1 MKNIFFS
8 VIFIFALSSFHAGAQ
23 KVHHWETA
31 VFNSDIWKYLVPASE
46 PSAQWRSLS
55 FDDTSWLSGPGG
67 FGYNNGDDGTV
78 IWQQGSGSRPY
89 SVYMRIKF
97 EVPDTGKIAQAVLHI
112 DYDDAFVAYLNDVE
126 IARVG
131 LTGTYP
137 PYNQLGVNHDAV
149 MFQGGLPDEFV
160 LDKSTLRRM
169 LRQGTNVL
177 AIQVHNSSVNSSDM
191 SSNAFLSFGIKDTSV
206 FFRKTPSWFWTP
218 SAPSELLSNLPLIL
232 ITAPTTIP
240 DEPKVTADMKIIH
253 YGDGYMNSTLDEPN
267 VYIGK
272 IGIERRGSSSYNYP
286 QRPYS
291 LETRDELGQ
300 NLDVLLLDMPVE
312 NDWLLL
318 SNYNEKSFARNIL
331 SFEIFTRMGHYAP
344 RVRLAEMIMNNDY
357 QGVYLFGEKVK
368 RSKSRVDISKLAAK
382 DTVGIGLTGGYIFK
396 TDYDDGYGTY
406 WTSNFSPVNRPGGTV
421 RYVYHDPKADEMTW
435 HQKGYIADYVNMLE
449 SVLYGADFKNPLTGF
464 RAYIDVN
471 SFIDYFILGEIS
483 RNVDAYKKSR
493 YFYKDKDTKS
503 NLVKTGPPWDFDWAW
518 KNLYDCSFLSNT
530 TGSGWAYKIN
540 ECNVSPVPPSW
551 EVRML
556 QDPLFANAINNR
568 YFSLRKNLLSEATM
582 FQIIDSVANL
592 VKDAQVRH
600 YNKFK
605 TLGYSV
611 GAPEIEPA
619 SKTYAE
625 EVQKL
630 KNWISVRLAWLDANM
645 VGTKTAITQITSN
658 THLRIFPN
666 PVQDYL
672 FVESNENI
680 KQISIYNLTGNEII
694 SISPDITETQIQL
707 NNLSKGA
714 YLITVKLSDGS
725 QKSQKLIKN

>member
-1 MKNIFFS
+1 MKIKLFP
-8 VIFIFALSSFHAGAQ
+8 VLFIFAISFIHVNAQ

-31 VFNSDIWKYLVPASE
+31 VFNSDIWKYIVPTSE
-46 PSAQWRSLS
+46 PSPQWRSLG
-55 FDDTSWLSGPGG
+55 FDDSSWLTGPGG
-67 FGYNNGDDGTV
+67 FGYSNGDDGTI
-78 IWQQGSGSRPY
+78 IWKQGDGAKPY

-97 EVPDTGKIAQAVLHI
+97 DVPDTGKIAHAVFHM
-112 DYDDAFVAYLNDVE
+112 DYDDAFVAYLNNVE
-126 IARVG
+126 MARVG
-131 LTGTYP
+131 LNGTYP

-177 AIQVHNSSVNSSDM
+177 AIQVHNSSATSSDM
-191 SSNAFLSFGIKDTSV
+191 SSNAFLSFGIRDASV
-206 FFRKTPSWFWTP
+206 FFRNTPSWFW
-218 SAPSELLSNLPLIL
+218 APSVPNELISNLPLIL
-232 ITAPTTIP
+232 ITAPSTIP

-253 YGDGYMNSTLDEPN
+253 NGEGYMNSTLDEPN
-267 VYIGK
+267 IYNGK

-291 LETRDELGQ
+291 IETRDELGQ
-300 NLDVLLLDMPVE
+300 NLDVPLLDMPFE

-357 QGVYLFGEKVK
+357 QGIYLFGEKVK
-368 RSKSRVDISKLAAK
+368 RSKSRVDISKLADK

-396 TDYDDGYGTY
+396 TDYDDGNGTY
-406 WTSNFSPVNRPGGTV
+406 WTSSFSPINRPGGTV

-435 HQKGYIADYVNMLE
+435 HQKKYISDYVNMLE
-449 SVLYGADFKNPLTGF
+449 SVLYGADFKNPTTGY

-471 SFIDYFILGEIS
+471 SFVDYFILGEIS

-518 KNLYDCSFLSNT
+518 KSMYDCSFLSNT

-556 QDPLFANAINNR
+556 QDPFFANAINNR

-605 TLGYSV
+605 TLGYNV

-625 EVQKL
+625 EIQKL

-645 VGTKTAITQITSN
+645 VGTNTGIVDMPSVTQ
-658 THLRIFPN
+658 LRIFPN

-672 FVESNENI
+672 FVESNQNI
-680 KQISIYNLTGNEII
+680 KHISICTLTGNEII
-694 SISPDITETQIQL
+694 TIRPELTEIKIE
-707 NNLSKGA
+707 LSKIPKGV
-714 YLITVKLSDGS
+714 YLITVKLTDNTNVS
-725 QKSQKLIKN
+725 KKLIKN